1 MQTVYLEYVPK
12 LGAYGVKE
20 RVISDLTAR
29 NEIAEILLPKTLDY
43 IPDASAPIIGF
54 LLGEDTLDTG
64 DRYYTIGK
72 NYLQAI
78 LNAGVRIRF
87 LDYDHPLEQMQ
98 NCQGFVL
105 PGGCFANPEYF
116 YVNGKVSDL
125 PVGKRYLAY
134 QAVIMQAYKEHKPML
149 GICAGA
155 QMIGALL
162 GDMKMYRQIPETG
175 SNLIRHKPQEASEV
189 CMHPLHLI
197 PDTPL
202 YDIMGICS
210 SENHIMMNSR
220 HTQAMVPGSYMGKR
234 PVVRMDIYAVSEG
247 DNIPEIWGNDRAGI
261 LCIQGHPEDLIMDK
275 KMQNLYGYIAKKASE
290 YKAGMPIPQ

>member
-12 LGAYGVKE
+12 LGAYGVKD

-43 IPDASAPIIGF
+43 TPDASAPIIGF

-64 DRYYTIGK
+64 DGYYTIGK

-78 LNAGVRIRF
+78 LNTGVGIRF

-116 YVNGKVSDL
+116 YVNGKVSDI
-125 PVGKRYLAY
+125 PAGKRYLAY
-134 QAVIMQAYKEHKPML
+134 QTVIMQAYKEHKPML

-175 SNLIRHKPQEASEV
+175 SNPIRHKPQEASEV

-202 YDIMGICS
+202 YEIMGIYP

-220 HTQAMVPGSYMGKR
+220 HSQAMVPGGYMADR

-261 LCIQGHPEDLIMDK
+261 LCVQGHPEDLITDK
-275 KMQNLYGYIAKKASE
+275 KMQNLYGYIAQKASE
-290 YKAGMPIPQ
+290 YKAGIKL